1 MLTNRKSLQDH
12 GALRAS
18 RGDLDLAVDVLGWIV
33 ADEDRLFPFLNAT
46 GLSPET
52 VRASLSDPVFLAG
65 VLDHVMGDEPV
76 LLACAQSLDVKPERI
91 AAAWGRLSPQGSEE
105 F

>member
-1 MLTNRKSLQDH
+1 MPDESL
-12 GALRAS
+12 AI
-18 RGDLDLAVDVLGWIV
+18 DVLGWIV

-52 VRASLSDPVFLAG
+52 VRASLGDPAFLAG
-65 VLDHVMGDEPV
+65 VLDHVMGDEAV
-76 LLACAQSLDVKPERI
+76 LLACAQGLAVKPERI
-91 AAAWGRLSPQGSEE
+91 AAAWRRLSPQESED

>member
-1 MLTNRKSLQDH
+1 M
-12 GALRAS
+12 
-18 RGDLDLAVDVLGWIV
+18 DVLGWIV

-52 VRASLSDPVFLAG
+52 VRASLSDPAFLAG
-65 VLDHVMGDEPV
+65 VLDHVMGDEGV
-76 LLACAQSLDVKPERI
+76 LLACAKGLDVKPERI
-91 AAAWGRLSPQGSEE
+91 AAAWGRLSPRGSDE

>member
-1 MLTNRKSLQDH
+1 M
-12 GALRAS
+12 
-18 RGDLDLAVDVLGWIV
+18 V

-46 GLSPET
+46 GMTPESL
-52 VRASLSDPVFLAG
+52 RAGARDPGVLAG

-76 LLACAQSLDVKPERI
+76 LLACASALGVKPERI
-91 AAAWGRLSPQGSEE
+91 AAAWQRLTPQPEE

>member
-1 MLTNRKSLQDH
+1 MLMNRKSLQDDGSGRAT
-12 GALRAS
+12 GA
-18 RGDLDLAVDVLGWIV
+18 DHNLAVDVLGWIV

-52 VRASLSDPVFLAG
+52 VRASLSDPAFLAG
-65 VLDHVMGDEPV
+65 VLDHVMGDEGV
-76 LLACAQSLDVKPERI
+76 LLACAKGLDIKPERI
-91 AAAWGRLSPQGSEE
+91 AAAWGRLSPRGSDE